1 MPQEIE
7 RKFLVSDASYRQ
19 LAYAARRMV
28 QGYICSR
35 QGRTVRVR
43 IVGEATATKGNATVA
58 EGDTTATKGDATVA
72 QGGATTVEKAGARRF
87 LTTAPARAF
96 LTIKGPSDDGGLSRY
111 EWEQELSL
119 DDARELLRLCE
130 PGAIDKTRYLVRV
143 GRHTFEV
150 DEFHGANRG
159 LVVAEVELQ
168 AADEPFDRPAFLGAE
183 VTGDRRYYNSQL
195 TLHPYSTWADD
206 AASAWCR

>member
-7 RKFLVSDASYRQ
+7 RKFLVSDTSYRQ

-43 IVGEATATKGNATVA
+43 IT
-58 EGDTTATKGDATVA
+58 
-72 QGGATTVEKAGARRF
+72 GGATTAEGD
-87 LTTAPARAF
+87 ARAF

-159 LVVAEVELQ
+159 LVIAEVELQ

-195 TLHPYSTWADD
+195 TLHPYSTWADEADVEADDDDEADD
-206 AASAWCR
+206 AATFCP

>member
-7 RKFLVSDASYRQ
+7 RKFLVSDTSYRQ

-43 IVGEATATKGNATVA
+43 IVGDVAVA
-58 EGDTTATKGDATVA
+58 EGDATVA
-72 QGGATTVEKAGARRF
+72 QGDATAAEGGATTAEGD
-87 LTTAPARAF
+87 ARAF

-143 GRHTFEV
+143 GSHTFEV